1 VSEKIMNDEMGVGE
15 MKEKYMILKFFC
27 SLYSGMCA
35 LDGE

>member
-1 VSEKIMNDEMGVGE
+1 MRWEWEDKRQ

-35 LDGE
+35 LGGE

>member
-1 VSEKIMNDEMGVGE
+1 MRWEWEDKMQ
-15 MKEKYMILKFFC
+15 MKENYMILKFFC